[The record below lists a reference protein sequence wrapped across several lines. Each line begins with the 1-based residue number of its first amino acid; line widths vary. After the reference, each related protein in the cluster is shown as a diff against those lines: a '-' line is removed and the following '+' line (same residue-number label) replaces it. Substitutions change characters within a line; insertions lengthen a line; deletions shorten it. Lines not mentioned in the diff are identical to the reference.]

1 MAVLYSYGMPPS
13 IQALAAFLEEQERSE
28 AREIY
33 TGNMIWTLLRVVGKN
48 IQIPSLSE
56 LMHEEYVQDHRTGH
70 EIMQDLIVK
79 LKR

>member
-1 MAVLYSYGMPPS
+1 MVVLYSYGMPPS
-13 IQALAAFLEEQERSE
+13 IHALTAFLEEQERSE

-33 TGNMIWTLLRVVGKN
+33 TGNMLWTLLNVIGKN

-56 LMHEEYVQDHRTGH
+56 LMHEESVQDHRTGQ
-70 EIMQDLIVK
+70 EIMHDLLAK